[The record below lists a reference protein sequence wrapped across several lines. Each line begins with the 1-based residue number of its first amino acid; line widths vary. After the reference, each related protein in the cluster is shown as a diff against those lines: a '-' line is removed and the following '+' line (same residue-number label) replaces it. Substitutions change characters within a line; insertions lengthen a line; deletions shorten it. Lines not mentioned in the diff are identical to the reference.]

1 MIDFQ
6 YFPNVDDP
14 VARLRSAMDN
24 MDGMC
29 GFIVTLYLEVYAFCI
44 SASSLLVYHPIKG
57 K

>member
-14 VARLRSAMDN
+14 VAKLRSAMDN

-29 GFIVTLYLEVYAFCI
+29 GFYSQFV
-44 SASSLLVYHPIKG
+44 P
-57 K
+57 